1 MESTSQS
8 FKDEHRI
15 FLYDL
20 LAAVPFTSHTHS
32 SPLTHHAHSAVCCIQ
47 SHAKQYVKELL
58 EWVQDGKFAD
68 VLVLTGADA
77 NNRNESQ
84 LVG

>member
-15 FLYDL
+15 FRYDL
-20 LAAVPFTSHTHS
+20 LAAAPFTSHTHS
-32 SPLTHHAHSAVCCIQ
+32 SPPTHLCCIQ